1 MQKETLYR
9 TFAAITLPIAA
20 AIGVG
25 CNSEQND
32 ITPTATTQT
41 QEAPVSVTGGN
52 EIIQQIVDKF
62 GGAVAFSVTGYD
74 KDLNMTVKFDRLDV
88 PAGQQQDI
96 DHDTQYLTPAQA
108 DSVGGPI
115 YSLFA
120 ATSCEGK
127 YRISVSLDD
136 GKNFTALP
144 VPDLSTR
151 VPSTTFELSKDTCI
165 RPVTIDLRN
174 SLPNRS

>member
-1 MQKETLYR
+1 MYR
-9 TFAAITLPIAA
+9 TFAAVVLPVAA

-25 CNSEQND
+25 CNTEQKD
-32 ITPTATTQT
+32 ITPTATSQT
-41 QEAPVSVTGGN
+41 HETPVPVFGGD
-52 EIIQQIVDKF
+52 EIMQQIVEKF
-62 GGAVAFSVTGYD
+62 GGVVAFSVTGYD
-74 KDLNMTVKFDRLDV
+74 KDLKMTVKFDRLDV
-88 PAGQQQDI
+88 SNSQQQEV

-108 DSVGGPI
+108 ESVDGPI

-120 ATSCEGK
+120 ATSCDGK

-151 VPSTTFELSKDTCI
+151 VPSTTFELQKDSCI

-174 SLPNRS
+174 SSPNSSQ

>member
-1 MQKETLYR
+1 MQKETVYR
-9 TFAAITLPIAA
+9 TFAAVVLPVAA

-25 CNSEQND
+25 CNTEQKD
-32 ITPTATTQT
+32 TTPTAASQT
-41 QEAPVSVTGGN
+41 HETPIPVFGGD
-52 EIIQQIVDKF
+52 EIMQQIVEKF
-62 GGAVAFSVTGYD
+62 GGVVAFSVTGYEE
-74 KDLNMTVKFDRLDV
+74 DLNMTVKFDRLDV
-88 PAGQQQDI
+88 PAGQQQAV

-120 ATSCEGK
+120 ATSCDGK
-127 YRISVSLDD
+127 YRISISLDD
-136 GKNFTALP
+136 GKNFTVLP

-151 VPSTTFELSKDTCI
+151 VPTTTFELPKDSCI
-165 RPVTIDLRN
+165 RPVTIDLSS